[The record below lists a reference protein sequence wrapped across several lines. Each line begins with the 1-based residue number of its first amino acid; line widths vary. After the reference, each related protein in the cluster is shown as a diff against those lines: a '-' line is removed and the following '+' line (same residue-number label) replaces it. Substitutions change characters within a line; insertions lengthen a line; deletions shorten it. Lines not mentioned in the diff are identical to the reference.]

1 MIHVD
6 TIVHGGVV
14 VTMNT
19 TNAREEV
26 VNDGALAL
34 RAGQII
40 AVGPAATILSRYT
53 AAETVDCSG
62 QVIIPGLV
70 NAHTHAPMSLLRGL
84 ADDLRLDVWLLGYM
98 MPVEREY
105 VGEDFC
111 HWGTLLSCAEMIR
124 SGVTCFNDMYY
135 YEDAVARAVEM
146 AGLRAVLGQTILRF
160 PSPDAAS
167 YDESLA
173 RCRQFIER
181 WQRHARITPAVAPHA
196 PYTSTPEMLDA
207 CVNLALE
214 FNVPLHI
221 HLAETALEVTNSR
234 REHNDPPIA
243 YVNRLGLFQA
253 KVIAAHCVHLDE
265 GEMQILA
272 STRAGV
278 SHNPSSNMKLASG
291 VAPVVR
297 LRSLG
302 VHVGLGTD
310 GQASN
315 NDQDMFEEMRLA
327 AFLPKGVM
335 GDPTLLPAREVFA
348 MATIEGARAIHLDHL
363 IGSLEAGKRADLAV
377 IDLQAPHLNPR
388 YQLSPANI
396 FSHLV
401 YAAKASDVSHVMVDG
416 RWLLRNGEFLTIE
429 VGQVVEKAREF
440 AARINTFIGQREQ
453 SLLDKLL
460 AVSDLDMQQSLQE
473 SFEVQVKIEVDDL
486 AAIEERL
493 HQAPFEIIRRSV
505 RQQFDTYFLFDQG
518 KMGGYVRYREDNKI
532 VQPEDGRPRLGAG
545 PAIEPHYYLTVIGET
560 KEREYA
566 DSVILSRSHYLAAAV
581 HSLRFYQE
589 YFQPDR
595 VREIVKWR
603 TRYWVRYKGEE
614 FALNFDRLSKPMVDT
629 PFLEIKSRTWSRAD
643 AEKKADQI
651 GEILRLLKINLSRR
665 RLGEYALL
673 AG

>member
-1 MIHVD
+1 MISVD
-6 TIVHGGVV
+6 TIVHGGIV
-14 VTMNT
+14 VTMN
-19 TNAREEV
+19 AKEEIV
-26 VNDGALAL
+26 ADGAVAV
-34 RAGQII
+34 REGQVV
-40 AVGPAATILSRYT
+40 AVGPAATILSRYE
-53 AAETVDCSG
+53 APEMVDCAG
-62 QVIIPGLV
+62 QAIIPGLI
-70 NAHTHAPMSLLRGL
+70 NAHTHVPMSLLRGL

-111 HWGTLLSCAEMIR
+111 HWGTLLSCAEMIH

-135 YEDAVARAVEM
+135 YEDAVARAVDTV
-146 AGLRAVLGQTILRF
+146 GLRAILGQTILRF

-173 RCRQFIER
+173 YCRQFIER
-181 WQRHARITPAVAPHA
+181 WRQHPRIVPSVAPHA
-196 PYTSTPEMLDA
+196 PYTSTPEMLEA

-221 HLAETALEVTNSR
+221 HLCETSLEVMNSR
-234 REHNDPPIA
+234 REHGDPPIA

-253 KVIAAHCVHLDE
+253 KVIAAHCVHLDD
-265 GEMQILA
+265 GEMRILA
-272 STRAGV
+272 NTRTGV

-327 AFLPKGVM
+327 AFLPKGTM
-335 GDPTLLPAREVFA
+335 GDPTLLPAQDVFA
-348 MATIEGARAIHLDHL
+348 MATIEGARAVHLDHL
-363 IGSLEAGKRADLAV
+363 IGSIEVGKRADLAV
-377 IDLQAPHLNPR
+377 VDMKSPHLTPR
-388 YQLSPANI
+388 YQLSPSNI
-396 FSHLV
+396 YSHLV
-401 YAAKASDVSHVMVDG
+401 YAAKASDVCQVMVDG
-416 RWLLRNGEFLTIE
+416 QWLMRDGELLTID
-429 VGQVVEKAREF
+429 VPLVIEKATEF
-440 AARINTFIGQREQ
+440 AARINTFIGHREQ

-460 AVSDLDMQQSLQE
+460 AVSDLDTQQSLQE
-473 SFEVQVKIEVDDL
+473 SFEVQVKVEVEDLRPIEDL
-486 AAIEERL
+486 L

-532 VQPEDGRPRLGAG
+532 MEPEDGRQGVGPGPSIQPR
-545 PAIEPHYYLTVIGET
+545 YYLTVIGET

-566 DSVILSRSHYLAAAV
+566 DSVILSRSHYLATAV

-595 VREIVKWR
+595 VREIIKWR

-614 FALNFDRLSKPMVDT
+614 FALNCDRLSKPMVST

-643 AEKKADQI
+643 AEKKADLI
-651 GEILRLLKINLSRR
+651 GEILRLLKINLRSR
-665 RLGEYALL
+665 RLGEYTSL

>member
-1 MIHVD
+1 MISVD
-6 TIVHGGVV
+6 TIVHGGIV
-14 VTMNT
+14 VTMN
-19 TNAREEV
+19 AKEEIV
-26 VNDGALAL
+26 ADGAVAV
-34 RAGQII
+34 REGQVV
-40 AVGPAATILSRYT
+40 AVGPAATILSRYV
-53 AAETVDCSG
+53 APQMVDCAG
-62 QVIIPGLV
+62 QVIMPGLI
-70 NAHTHAPMSLLRGL
+70 NAHTHVPMSLLRGL

-135 YEDAVARAVEM
+135 YEDAVARAVDAVGM
-146 AGLRAVLGQTILRF
+146 RAILGQTILRF
-160 PSPDAAS
+160 PSPGAAS

-173 RCRQFIER
+173 YCRQFIER
-181 WQRHARITPAVAPHA
+181 WRHHPRIVPSVAPHA
-196 PYTSTPEMLDA
+196 PYTSTPEMLEA
-207 CVNLALE
+207 CVNLAVE

-221 HLAETALEVTNSR
+221 HLCETSLEVMNSR
-234 REHNDPPIA
+234 KEHGDPPIA

-253 KVIAAHCVHLDE
+253 KVIAAHCVHLDD
-265 GEMQILA
+265 GEMRILA
-272 STRAGV
+272 NTRTGV
-278 SHNPSSNMKLASG
+278 AHNPSSNMKLASG

-327 AFLPKGVM
+327 AFLPKGTM
-335 GDPTLLPAREVFA
+335 GDPTLLPARDVFA
-348 MATIEGARAIHLDHL
+348 MATIEGARAVHLDHL
-363 IGSLEAGKRADLAV
+363 IGSLEVGKRADLTV
-377 IDLQAPHLNPR
+377 VDMKAPHLNPR
-388 YQLSPANI
+388 YQLSPAHI
-396 FSHLV
+396 YSHLV
-401 YAAKASDVSHVMVDG
+401 YAAKASDVCHVMVDG
-416 RWLLRNGEFLTIE
+416 QWLLRDGQYLTID
-429 VGQVVEKAREF
+429 VPLVIEKATEF
-440 AARINTFIGQREQ
+440 AARINTFISQREQ

-473 SFEVQVKIEVDDL
+473 SFEVQVKVEVDDL
-486 AAIEERL
+486 RPLEELL

-532 VQPEDGRPRLGAG
+532 VEPEDGRQGMG
-545 PAIEPHYYLTVIGET
+545 PGPSIEPHYYLTVIGET

-595 VREIVKWR
+595 VREIIKWR

-614 FALNFDRLSKPMVDT
+614 FALNFDRLSKPMVST

-643 AEKKADQI
+643 AEKKADLI
-651 GEILRLLKINLSRR
+651 GEILRLLKINLRSR
-665 RLGEYALL
+665 RLGEYTSL
-673 AG
+673 AW